1 MKYFILTVSML
12 LLGVSTLTAQKHLTR
27 TGKIVFLSETPVE
40 NIEAVHN
47 QVTSILNTENG
58 DLVFSL
64 LMKGFQF
71 EKELMQEHFNE
82 KYVESDKF
90 PKSTFK
96 GSISNMDEVD
106 LAQDGSYPVKVEGS
120 LIIHG
125 VTKAVSVEGRLTV
138 KGELIT
144 AEATFPILLED
155 YEIDVPSVVRDNIA
169 KEVSIE
175 VVMNYEPFKRS
186 GK

>member
-1 MKYFILTVSML
+1 MKQFILIFSIL
-12 LLGVSTLTAQKHLTR
+12 LLGASTLFAQKQLTR

-47 QVTSILNTENG
+47 QVTSIFNTENG

-96 GSISNMDEVD
+96 GSISNIADVD
-106 LAQDGSYPVKVEGS
+106 LSKDGTYPVKVEGS

-125 VTKAVSVEGRLTV
+125 VTQPVSVDGTLTI
-138 KGELIT
+138 KGENIT
-144 AEATFPILLED
+144 AEATFPVVLAD
-155 YEIDVPSVVRDNIA
+155 YKVEIPSVVRDNIA
-169 KEVSIE
+169 QEVSIH
-175 VVMNYEPFKRS
+175 VLMNYEPFKKS

>member
-1 MKYFILTVSML
+1 MKYLIPILSIL
-12 LLGVSTLTAQKHLTR
+12 LFGANSLSAQKYLTR
-27 TGKIVFLSETPVE
+27 TGKIDFLSETPIE

-47 QVTSILNTENG
+47 QVTSILNVENG

-64 LMKGFQF
+64 LLKGFQF

-96 GSISNMDEVD
+96 GSISNLSEVD
-106 LAQDGSYPVKVEGS
+106 LSQDGTYPVKVEGS

-125 VTKAVSVEGRLTV
+125 VTKPVSVDGTVTV
-138 KGELIT
+138 KGDNIS

-155 YEIDVPSVVRDNIA
+155 YKIDVPSVVRDNIA
-169 KEVSIE
+169 QEISIH
-175 VVMNYEPFKRS
+175 VMMSYEPFKKSR
-186 GK
+186 